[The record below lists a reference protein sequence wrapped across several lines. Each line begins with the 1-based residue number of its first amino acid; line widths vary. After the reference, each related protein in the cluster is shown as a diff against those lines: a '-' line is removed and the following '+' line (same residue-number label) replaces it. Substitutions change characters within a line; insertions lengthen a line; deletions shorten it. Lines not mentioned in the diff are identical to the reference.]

1 MRMLAPAKINLGLE
15 ILGRRPDGYHEL
27 RTIFCAVSLFDRVE
41 IEPAA
46 RSSFYCDSADSIE
59 QNLAEVA
66 LRKAR
71 NLCPSLPDVRLSIT
85 KRIPTAAGLGGASS
99 DAANTLI
106 GLNRLSGERLSRVQL
121 ADLALRCGSDVPFF
135 LNSGISLGRAR
146 GEDLSA
152 LPVRSPIHAVIVS
165 PHVTIPDKTRTM
177 YGQISPDSWTG
188 GEQVE
193 ALAEHLAGGGSLQ
206 PSVPL
211 PNAFRQPLY
220 DLFPEVHS
228 LANRIEEKV
237 GRAVQV
243 SGAGPSVFVICTDIS
258 DALRIRHELGTMI
271 DLTSASV
278 HRVRSV
284 STVLISEGPDV

>member
-1 MRMLAPAKINLGLE
+1 
-15 ILGRRPDGYHEL
+15 
-27 RTIFCAVSLFDRVE
+27 
-41 IEPAA
+41 
-46 RSSFYCDSADSIE
+46 
-59 QNLAEVA
+59 
-66 LRKAR
+66 
-71 NLCPSLPDVRLSIT
+71 
-85 KRIPTAAGLGGASS
+85 
-99 DAANTLI
+99 
-106 GLNRLSGERLSRVQL
+106 
-121 ADLALRCGSDVPFF
+121 
-135 LNSGISLGRAR
+135 
-146 GEDLSA
+146 
-152 LPVRSPIHAVIVS
+152 
-165 PHVTIPDKTRTM
+165 M

-206 PSVPL
+206 PSMRL

-220 DLFPEVHS
+220 DLFPEVNS
-228 LANRIEEKV
+228 LADRIEEKV